1 MHQKREGEQEINK
14 QLNKTKKHEC
24 NNSKRKY
31 QMSKGKMKHIF
42 KAFLNGRVRA
52 DRKPLFE
59 DLVLSGITKG

>member
-14 QLNKTKKHEC
+14 QKKHEC

-42 KAFLNGRVRA
+42 KAFLNGKVRA
-52 DRKPLFE
+52 DRQPLFE